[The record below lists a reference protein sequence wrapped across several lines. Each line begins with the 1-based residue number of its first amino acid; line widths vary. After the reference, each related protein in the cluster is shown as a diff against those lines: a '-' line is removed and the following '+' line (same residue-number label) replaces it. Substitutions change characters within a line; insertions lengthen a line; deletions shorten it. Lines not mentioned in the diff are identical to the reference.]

1 MIFHWPVAALDQHV
15 RVAIE
20 DARMQC
26 VFVKPGDPRDAF
38 QYGEQRHAVVQCIDS
53 DNQVGAQA
61 AGLCQM
67 LGDDA
72 SGRGSS
78 SRRMR
83 LARSRKPAGER
94 SAAT

>member
-1 MIFHWPVAALDQHV
+1 
-15 RVAIE
+15 
-20 DARMQC
+20 MQC

-61 AGLCQM
+61 AGLRQM
-67 LGDDA
+67 LGENA
-72 SGRGSS
+72 SGCGSS